1 MSLTTEYQANYDALM
16 ALPLV
21 QSLIKKNKKLS
32 KRNKALKNL
41 IYSLPE
47 FRTNNRQCCCAAAD
61 LPNRNNKCINTD
73 DVIIK
78 TEKGSCVQEVSS
90 GNICDL
96 DVVIVETNNVTNKQ
110 NINYEIE
117 EEAEEEEEEVF
128 EIEIDDKT
136 YYTNNEE
143 NGIIYEA
150 LPNDEVGDKIGYLK
164 DGEPFFTNIV

>member
-1 MSLTTEYQANYDALM
+1 MGGKCEKCKSYNTTQVGGLIEEKEEEKKEADAEEE
-16 ALPLV
+16 A
-21 QSLIKKNKKLS
+21 
-32 KRNKALKNL
+32 
-41 IYSLPE
+41 E
-47 FRTNNRQCCCAAAD
+47 
-61 LPNRNNKCINTD
+61 
-73 DVIIK
+73 
-78 TEKGSCVQEVSS
+78 TEE
-90 GNICDL
+90 
-96 DVVIVETNNVTNKQ
+96 E
-110 NINYEIE
+110 E